1 MRRLLIWI
9 GWEFLREWR
18 FFNLPTEREEKT
30 LRRWKRAL
38 DLLAN
43 LVWKVLL
50 ALGTFFEVKRRRES
64 RGRQKGIFF
73 V

>member
-1 MRRLLIWI
+1 MRLLWI
-9 GWEFLREWR
+9 RLGWEFLKDWR
-18 FFNLPTEREEKT
+18 FFNLPTQREERV

-43 LVWKVLL
+43 LAWKVLL

-64 RGRQKGIFF
+64 PGKRKGISF